1 MSRDTKRSCTPRGL
15 FVSRTVG
22 RGQLI
27 RKTAFLI
34 TGTVAGVVGVLSY
47 NPPQLNSS
55 IASSNTEPLPEA
67 TPANSPS
74 AQQVT
79 PDNSPSPVNSKVK
92 NASKPSTDKAI
103 TSKPAAEAT
112 TQPTPAASKT
122 ETSKTTASSS
132 GTFAGETAV
141 TRWGPVQ
148 VQVTIADGKI
158 TDVTTLQYPNG
169 DRKSLKISNQVI
181 PWLQQEVLK
190 VQSANISG
198 ISGATYT
205 SMGFRN
211 SLASALQKA
220 GL

>member
-1 MSRDTKRSCTPRGL
+1 
-15 FVSRTVG
+15 
-22 RGQLI
+22 LI

-47 NPPQLNSS
+47 NPPQLNNS
-55 IASSNTEPLPEA
+55 IASSNTNPVPDI
-67 TPANSPS
+67 TPSPS
-74 AQQVT
+74 TSSTAEKIT
-79 PDNSPSPVNSKVK
+79 PSESPAPQRTKTKAAPKPSQTASQTQSKSQTQNSTQTQSPSPV
-92 NASKPSTDKAI
+92 TKA
-103 TSKPAAEAT
+103 
-112 TQPTPAASKT
+112 
-122 ETSKTTASSS
+122 S
-132 GTFAGETAV
+132 GTFAGDTSY

-148 VQVTIADGKI
+148 VQVTVSDGVI
-158 TDVTTLQYPNG
+158 TDVSTLQYPNG
-169 DRKSLKISNQVI
+169 DRRSLGISNQVI

-205 SMGFRN
+205 SNGFKA

>member
-1 MSRDTKRSCTPRGL
+1 M
-15 FVSRTVG
+15 
-22 RGQLI
+22 I

-47 NPPQLNSS
+47 NPPQLNNS
-55 IASSNTEPLPEA
+55 IASSNTNPVPDI
-67 TPANSPS
+67 TPSPS
-74 AQQVT
+74 TSSTAEKIT
-79 PDNSPSPVNSKVK
+79 PSESPAPQRTKTKAAPKPSQTASQTQSKSQTQNSTQTQSPSPV
-92 NASKPSTDKAI
+92 TKA
-103 TSKPAAEAT
+103 
-112 TQPTPAASKT
+112 
-122 ETSKTTASSS
+122 S
-132 GTFAGETAV
+132 GTFAGDTSY

-148 VQVTIADGKI
+148 VQVTVSDGVI
-158 TDVTTLQYPNG
+158 TDVSTLQYPNG
-169 DRKSLKISNQVI
+169 DRRSLGISNQVI

-205 SMGFRN
+205 SNGFKA

>member
-1 MSRDTKRSCTPRGL
+1 
-15 FVSRTVG
+15 
-22 RGQLI
+22 LI

-47 NPPQLNSS
+47 NPPQLNNS
-55 IASSNTEPLPEA
+55 IASSNTNPVPDA
-67 TPANSPS
+67 TTSPS
-74 AQQVT
+74 SSTTSSASSTTVKT
-79 PDNSPSPVNSKVK
+79 TSSKSPAPKSTSTKESAK
-92 NASKPSTDKAI
+92 STQSESQTQSASQTQNA
-103 TSKPAAEAT
+103 
-112 TQPTPAASKT
+112 TQTQSPTPVAKT
-122 ETSKTTASSS
+122 S
-132 GTFAGETAV
+132 GTFAGDTSV

-148 VQVTIADGKI
+148 VQVIVSDGKI
-158 TDVTTLQYPNG
+158 TDVSTLQYPNG

-205 SMGFRN
+205 SNGFKA